1 MIYVLYKKIQI
12 NSLIKL
18 CKFLKKKYNILPQNI
33 LGHSDIA
40 YERKQDPGAKFPWH
54 LLAKKNLSIWY
65 KGNIKKLNKLRN
77 IKIKKKQNI
86 EFFKNLKKIGYKT
99 ASNKKLRKLLIIA
112 FQTKF
117 RKELINGK
125 IDMECLMIS
134 KKLNNT

>member
-1 MIYVLYKKIQI
+1 MLFIYQI
-12 NSLIKL
+12 K
-18 CKFLKKKYNILPQNI
+18 C
-33 LGHSDIA
+33 D
-40 YERKQDPGAKFPWH
+40 
-54 LLAKKNLSIWY
+54 
-65 KGNIKKLNKLRN
+65 
-77 IKIKKKQNI
+77 I

-99 ASNKKLRKLLIIA
+99 ASNTKLRKLLIIA

>member
-1 MIYVLYKKIQI
+1 M
-12 NSLIKL
+12 
-18 CKFLKKKYNILPQNI
+18 PQNI

-40 YERKQDPGAKFPWH
+40 YERKQDPGAKFPWQ

-77 IKIKKKQNI
+77 IKIQKKENI

-99 ASNKKLRKLLIIA
+99 ASNKKLKKLLIIA

-117 RKELINGK
+117 RKEQINGK
-125 IDMECLMIS
+125 IDLECLMIS